1 MQKAFITVLYHSN
14 GGHTKQL
21 AAFLAEQ
28 LKTDHTLVQLLSTE
42 EAVENFEPLHQSDT
56 IVMGCPTYF
65 GNVSAAFKT
74 FMERTGSFWFRQLWK
89 NKLAAAFTISSTTGG
104 DKLNTLQALH
114 IFASQHSMNWI
125 PLGVLPR
132 FINDEQTDG
141 QNRLA
146 GYIGLMAQCDNGQNV
161 VHPLH
166 PGDQLTAELFAQ
178 RIVEVTLRFR
188 NIPVAPMAQALLS
201 HNFQYHIHYSFIY

>member
-1 MQKAFITVLYHSN
+1 MQTAIITVVYHSN

-28 LKTDHTLVQLLSTE
+28 LKTEQTQIHLLSTE
-42 EAVENFEPLHQSDT
+42 EAAENFDLLHQSDT

-74 FMERTGSFWFRQLWK
+74 FMEKTGSFWFRQVWK
-89 NKLAAAFTISSTTGG
+89 NKLAAAFTISSSTSG

-114 IFASQHSMNWI
+114 IFASQHGMNWI

-146 GYIGLMAQCDNGQNV
+146 SYIGLTAQCDNGHHV
-161 VHPLH
+161 IHPLH

-178 RIVEVTLRFR
+178 HIVEVTLRYR
-188 NIPVAPMAQALLS
+188 NIPVAQMA
-201 HNFQYHIHYSFIY
+201 